1 MSENVTTKSNLQK
14 NTTRVKLSTT
24 EESLPVLHPP
34 LDGAKINVAFIMTK
48 GATMIDFAGPWEVFQ
63 DVGTKDGEAFRL
75 YIVSDELKLI
85 EATGGMKIMPDFT
98 FKTAPTPQVIV
109 VPAQNGHSDAML
121 DWLRKNSSTA
131 DVTMS
136 VCAGAFQLARAGIL
150 DGLRATTHHQSLDD
164 LAKMFPKITVDRDA
178 RFVENNRVSTA
189 AGLTS
194 GIDLALRIVERY
206 FGREKAE
213 RVANFMEYHSKSW
226 IV

>member
-1 MSENVTTKSNLQK
+1 MHKHSTS
-14 NTTRVKLSTT
+14 TRQSTAA
-24 EESLPVLHPP
+24 ESLPVLHPP
-34 LDGAKINVAFIMTK
+34 TRGAKINVAFIMTE

-63 DVGTKDGEAFRL
+63 DVGTGHGEAFRL
-75 YIVSDELKLI
+75 YIVSEELKLI
-85 EATGGMKIMPDFT
+85 EATGGMKIMPDYT
-98 FKTAPTPQVIV
+98 FKNAPTPQVIV
-109 VPAQNGHSDAML
+109 VPAQNGHSDVML

-131 DVTMS
+131 DVTLS

-150 DGLRATTHHQSLDD
+150 DGLYATTHHDMLDD
-164 LAKMFPKITVDRDA
+164 LAKMFPKIKVDRGA
-178 RFVENNRVSTA
+178 RFVENKRVSTA

-226 IV
+226 IVR

>member
-1 MSENVTTKSNLQK
+1 
-14 NTTRVKLSTT
+14 
-24 EESLPVLHPP
+24 
-34 LDGAKINVAFIMTK
+34 
-48 GATMIDFAGPWEVFQ
+48 MIDFAGPWEVFQ

-75 YIVSDELKLI
+75 YTVSDELKLI

-109 VPAQNGHSDAML
+109 VPAQNGRSDVML

-136 VCAGAFQLARAGIL
+136 VCAGAFHLARAGIL
-150 DGLRATTHHQSLDD
+150 DGLCATTHHQFLDD
-164 LAKMFPKITVDRDA
+164 LAKMFPKITVDRGA

-213 RVANFMEYHSKSW
+213 RVASFMEYHSKSW